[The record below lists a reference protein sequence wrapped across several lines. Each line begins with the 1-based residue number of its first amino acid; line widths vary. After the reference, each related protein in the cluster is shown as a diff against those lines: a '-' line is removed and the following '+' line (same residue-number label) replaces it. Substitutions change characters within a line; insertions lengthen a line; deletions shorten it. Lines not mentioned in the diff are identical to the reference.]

1 MTEEDAKSALRAHL
15 QRSSL
20 HNGLN
25 KDNLELQVE
34 MVDITEWQE
43 DNREWNDWADTHG
56 TGSDQHNDQA
66 WGKRKRNEDAPVIR
80 AIRPA
85 SKRAPNRNQLR
96 DIFPGSGPPM
106 LHLCRGSGVTPCLS
120 GGQFVP
126 SGVPMGHSVTLSAMQ
141 AQTVMDS
148 LSRGRLAMELVL
160 RVINSAQAAFENEM
174 QNVADMQDVLQSW
187 LSGAAARDSTEF
199 QVAG

>member
-43 DNREWNDWADTHG
+43 DSREWNDWADTHG

-66 WGKRKRNEDAPVIR
+66 WGKRKRNEDAPAIR
-80 AIRPA
+80 AVRPT

-96 DIFPGSGPPM
+96 EIFHASGPPM
-106 LHLCRGSGVTPCLS
+106 LHLSRGS

-187 LSGAAARDSTEF
+187 LSGAAARDSAEF
-199 QVAG
+199 EVLASP